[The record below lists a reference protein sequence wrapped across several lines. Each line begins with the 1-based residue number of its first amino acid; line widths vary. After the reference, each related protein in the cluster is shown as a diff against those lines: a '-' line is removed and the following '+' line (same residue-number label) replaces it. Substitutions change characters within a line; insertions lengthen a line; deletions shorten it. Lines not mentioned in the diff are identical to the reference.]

1 MIIDIGPMVLLIAE
15 TQSKG
20 YEACEHVFEL
30 FRGNLV
36 TTLPCVT
43 EAMYL
48 VGNWHFQSKILEWVQ
63 DGLILVLGLDQLDLN
78 RIGVLMEKYRD
89 TPMDFADAS
98 LVVAAE
104 ILKTNQ
110 IFTLDTD
117 FNIYRIRDSAKFEI
131 VP

>member
-1 MIIDIGPMVLLIAE
+1 MIIDTGPMVLLIAE

-20 YEACEHVFEL
+20 YEACKRVFES

-48 VGNWHFQSKILEWVQ
+48 VGDWHFQSRILDWVKNRSI
-63 DGLILVLGLDQLDLN
+63 LILGLDELDLG
-78 RIGVLMEKYRD
+78 RIRVLMEKYQD

-104 ILKTNQ
+104 VLKTNQ

-117 FNIYRIRDSAKFEI
+117 FNIYRIKDSAKFEI